1 MNVAYDL
8 TWIVVEAGEI
18 GDETASL
25 IGKSGMQTVHIRFD
39 EAFVGGS
46 FIRWKLGCGFVD

>member
-39 EAFVGGS
+39 EKMKLLWEDRLSDGS
-46 FIRWKLGCGFVD
+46 